1 MQSGRLKKV
10 LMVLWLGWMWL
21 GPGLPVLAQTAAPP
35 GLPKIL
41 EFDRKLCP
49 VCQASE
55 RVILAV
61 KGQYPGQFG
70 VEKLYI
76 DEAEAEFRRYK
87 VAFVPTQVFL
97 DAAGK
102 EVGRHDGVY
111 TEDALIQKLRELKFI
126 RDEPG
131 EPR

>member
-1 MQSGRLKKV
+1 MYAVRLSV
-10 LMVLWLGWMWL
+10 LMLLLWGWLWLI
-21 GPGLPVLAQTAAPP
+21 PVTPVLAQGTMGPT

-49 VCQASE
+49 ICKASE

-61 KGQYPGQFG
+61 KDRYPGQFE

-76 DEAEAEFRRYK
+76 DEADAVFRRYK

-97 DAAGK
+97 NAAGQ
-102 EVGRHDGVY
+102 EVARHEGVY
-111 TEDALIQKLRELKFI
+111 KEEALIQKLRELKFI
-126 RDEPG
+126 RD
-131 EPR
+131 

>member
-1 MQSGRLKKV
+1 MHVGRLSV
-10 LMVLWLGWMWL
+10 LMLLLWGWLWLIPVAPVPAQGTM
-21 GPGLPVLAQTAAPP
+21 GPT

-49 VCQASE
+49 ICQASE

-61 KGQYPGQFG
+61 KDRYPGEFE

-76 DEAEAEFRRYK
+76 DEADAVFRRYK

-97 DAAGK
+97 NAAGQ
-102 EVGRHDGVY
+102 EVARHEGVY
-111 TEDALIQKLRELKFI
+111 KEEALIQKLRELKFI
-126 RDEPG
+126 RD
-131 EPR
+131 